1 MSKIS
6 QYLNEHLLG
15 EVTTNTAVRKQLSTD
30 GSMLSLT
37 PEIVVYPRSTN
48 DIRKVLR
55 FTHQLAGKG
64 HAISVTAR
72 GAGTDQT
79 GAAITQGILVT
90 TTAHMDN
97 IFEFDTKQRL
107 VRVQPGTNFGSLQT
121 ALKLQGCYIPS
132 FPDSAAYSTIGGA
145 VANNASGRLS
155 GQNGAIDESVT
166 ELEVVLANGDV
177 IQTSRLSKKELN
189 KKKGLQTLEGEIYR
203 SVDNLIE
210 DNKALIDDQ
219 LDTGTIDNSGYANL
233 RKVKQ
238 KNGTFDLTPLFV
250 GAQGTLGIVSE
261 MILKAEFYNN
271 DEALVAI
278 AVPDTNNF
286 VDLVDELRALQPD
299 ALEVFDGE
307 LVALARTHGK
317 RYNIFSLVDGE
328 SATPGAIA
336 GLVLCSFRDFSERVR
351 KRKFKKALKLSE
363 KYGGIA
369 EQALKPEAIQEISAL
384 RGAVYAAVYS
394 EEKSTIV
401 PSLFRGIY
409 LPHARFEDF
418 RDAVT
423 VLEKAT
429 GIQLPYSGFATDG
442 VYSFWPQ
449 FSLRS
454 ATDKQKLL
462 KFYDAFV
469 KVVYEHGGSTV
480 GEAAEGRIKSPF
492 IEKRTSEEVVKLYTD
507 LRTIFD
513 PYGTLN
519 AGVKQSVE
527 LRTVV
532 AHLRTGYD
540 GIDFAGYSSPS

>member
-189 KKKGLQTLEGEIYR
+189 KR
-203 SVDNLIE
+203 RACRHS
-210 DNKALIDDQ
+210 
-219 LDTGTIDNSGYANL
+219 
-233 RKVKQ
+233 KVRY
-238 KNGTFDLTPLFV
+238 T
-250 GAQGTLGIVSE
+250 
-261 MILKAEFYNN
+261 
-271 DEALVAI
+271 VA
-278 AVPDTNNF
+278 
-286 VDLVDELRALQPD
+286 
-299 ALEVFDGE
+299 
-307 LVALARTHGK
+307 
-317 RYNIFSLVDGE
+317 
-328 SATPGAIA
+328 
-336 GLVLCSFRDFSERVR
+336 
-351 KRKFKKALKLSE
+351 
-363 KYGGIA
+363 
-369 EQALKPEAIQEISAL
+369 
-384 RGAVYAAVYS
+384 
-394 EEKSTIV
+394 STI
-401 PSLFRGIY
+401 S
-409 LPHARFEDF
+409 
-418 RDAVT
+418 
-423 VLEKAT
+423 
-429 GIQLPYSGFATDG
+429 
-442 VYSFWPQ
+442 
-449 FSLRS
+449 
-454 ATDKQKLL
+454 
-462 KFYDAFV
+462 
-469 KVVYEHGGSTV
+469 
-480 GEAAEGRIKSPF
+480 
-492 IEKRTSEEVVKLYTD
+492 
-507 LRTIFD
+507 
-513 PYGTLN
+513 
-519 AGVKQSVE
+519 
-527 LRTVV
+527 
-532 AHLRTGYD
+532 
-540 GIDFAGYSSPS
+540 